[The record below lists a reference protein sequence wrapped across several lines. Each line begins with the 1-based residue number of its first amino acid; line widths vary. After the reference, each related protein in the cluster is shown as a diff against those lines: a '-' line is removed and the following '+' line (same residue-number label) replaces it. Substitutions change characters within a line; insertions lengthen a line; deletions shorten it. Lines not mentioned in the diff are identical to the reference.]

1 MIQKEESVLIIGAS
15 SSIGQTV
22 VEGFLARGA
31 KVLATV
37 HEKKPRELDR
47 QGVTVAALDL
57 TDIASVE
64 QFCNLIL
71 SDFGLLDVVIFLSGI
86 LPGRGLDEY
95 DDELIQKV
103 MSINFTGQAAL
114 LRRLL
119 PNMAPKSLVI
129 VLSSIAAERGS
140 FDPIYAAAKAAQIG
154 FVKSL
159 ATWLAPN
166 IRFNAIAPALIE
178 NSTMYKNMKPERR
191 EHHLKQTPTGR
202 LSTAEDVSGVI
213 LSLCEPAWSN
223 VNGQVIRI
231 NGGLHV

>member
-1 MIQKEESVLIIGAS
+1 MNLKEKNVLVIGAS
-15 SSIGQTV
+15 SSIGQSV
-22 VEGFLARGA
+22 VEGFLSRGA
-31 KVLATV
+31 KLLATV
-37 HEKKPRELDR
+37 HEKKPRELYQ
-47 QGVTVAALDL
+47 QGVTVATLDL
-57 TDIASVE
+57 TNLASIE
-64 QFCNLIL
+64 QFCSMCL
-71 SDFGLLDVVIFLSGI
+71 SDFGKLDVVIFLSGI
-86 LPGRGLDEY
+86 LPGRGLDNY
-95 DDELIQKV
+95 DDELIQEV

-119 PNMAPKSLVI
+119 PNMSPRSLVLM
-129 VLSSIAAERGS
+129 LSSISGERGS
-140 FDPIYAAAKAAQIG
+140 FDPIYAAAKSAQIG
-154 FVKSL
+154 FVKSM

-178 NSTMYKNMKPERR
+178 NSTMYNNMTPERR

-213 LSLCEPAWSN
+213 LSLCDPAWSN